1 MLKAALV
8 GVPGLIAIM
17 LVVITLY
24 VQLLFWLLIVLWAV
38 GFVAAII
45 LVTVFELKIKLA
57 AMKRDAEEAVKK
69 EQSEK

>member
-24 VQLLFWLLIVLWAV
+24 AQLPFWLLIVLWAV

>member
-24 VQLLFWLLIVLWAV
+24 VQLPFWLLIVLWAV

>member
-24 VQLLFWLLIVLWAV
+24 VQLPFWLLIVLWAV
-38 GFVAAII
+38 GFVVAII

>member
-24 VQLLFWLLIVLWAV
+24 LQLPFWLLIVLWAV